1 MKKLLQV
8 ALYARVS
15 SDRQVEA
22 GTIESQVTLLK
33 ERIKAD
39 GHEIHPELCFID
51 EGFSGATLV
60 RPSLEKLR
68 DIAYLGNID
77 KLYILSA
84 DRLARKYVYQV
95 LLVEEFQKYGT
106 EIIFLQHEHAQTPEG
121 DLLLQMQ
128 GMIAEYERAKI
139 IERSRRGKLHKARKG
154 SVNVLSGA
162 PYGYRYITA
171 KDNGGEAQYI
181 LDLNEAKIVRQIFD
195 WMGTQRISIGEI
207 KRRLEK
213 MNVPTKTGR
222 YIWDRS
228 AIWGILKNPAYIGKA
243 AFGKTKIGK
252 RRPALRP
259 VRGGTNPPKRFYSVY
274 QVPNTKWIYISVPP
288 IISIDI
294 FQTVQEQLEENR
306 KRSRVRKRGA
316 RYLLQGLLVC
326 KKCGYSYYGKPVSLK
341 AQKGKQRN
349 YAYYRCIGSDAYR
362 FGGQRIC
369 SNKQV
374 RTDYLEKAVWNDIC
388 EFLTDPDRIEEEY
401 KRRLSGKKNKDKWQS
416 ENKLRKELKRI
427 NRGINKLID
436 AYTDELISKD
446 EFSTRIGKLRK
457 NHDNIT
463 NELNTIERA
472 ENEKKSLYLIIG
484 RMKEFAQKIA
494 DNINNVNWEKKRGII
509 RSIVKC
515 IEINETEVHI
525 IYRVN
530 PVPFQQAP
538 EKGHMQY
545 CLRGHYSPLGC
556 TFIRMHYLIIIQY
569 TSF

>member
-1 MKKLLQV
+1 
-8 ALYARVS
+8 
-15 SDRQVEA
+15 
-22 GTIESQVTLLK
+22 
-33 ERIKAD
+33 
-39 GHEIHPELCFID
+39 
-51 EGFSGATLV
+51 
-60 RPSLEKLR
+60 
-68 DIAYLGNID
+68 LG
-77 KLYILSA
+77 K
-84 DRLARKYVYQV
+84 Q
-95 LLVEEFQKYGT
+95 
-106 EIIFLQHEHAQTPEG
+106 
-121 DLLLQMQ
+121 
-128 GMIAEYERAKI
+128 
-139 IERSRRGKLHKARKG
+139 
-154 SVNVLSGA
+154 
-162 PYGYRYITA
+162 
-171 KDNGGEAQYI
+171 
-181 LDLNEAKIVRQIFD
+181 
-195 WMGTQRISIGEI
+195 
-207 KRRLEK
+207 RLEK
-213 MNVPTKTGR
+213 QKLGNGGRHSGQYGEVPTLQSG
-222 YIWDRS
+222 
-228 AIWGILKNPAYIGKA
+228 
-243 AFGKTKIGK
+243 
-252 RRPALRP
+252 
-259 VRGGTNPPKRFYSVY
+259 
-274 QVPNTKWIYISVPP
+274 YISVPP

-341 AQKGKQRN
+341 ARKGKQRN

-494 DNINNVNWEKKRGII
+494 DNINNVNWEKKREII

-545 CLRGHYSPLGC
+545 CLRGCGTTPCGNCSGISSKFLDNKLKKRPHLPAWATTPFNYI
-556 TFIRMHYLIIIQY
+556 TVRMKSSHCDDLNFERS
-569 TSF
+569 TK